1 MAFFGSP
8 LNDFQDTKHI
18 TKHAQNSDHRQYG
31 YFPLNQT
38 FLLARMDIRVRLRP
52 WLESRL
58 NEGWIEG
65 LCWVD
70 QEKGIFRIPW
80 KHHSKHTWTEQ
91 DAAIFKDW
99 AVVTGRY
106 REGID
111 DPDWPMWKTR
121 LRCALN
127 KAPDIQEVKQRH
139 NLHCDEP
146 FKVYRF
152 ISKTESLWRANATR
166 NASMIFDGLPSLGQL
181 AATFNVHNFSA
192 RRSSSSSTVGHQRRP
207 TILIGRLSSLARND
221 SAPYQSRPL
230 AIVRRRDQL
239 FVKKLS
245 LRSLL
250 PSSQVRAA
258 HLLPQHVHS
267 VNTGPLDSLD
277 VGAVQEVLSSP
288 SPQFSGFHS
297 SPVNSPSVPVLHPPS
312 YLPLLPDIMEPEF
325 HQLGVRIQHL
335 NIRVRDAIVTNPNGC
350 CIYFGRFDEALAAN
364 PATDPPD
371 SISITSSPDALEM
384 AITHNV
390 ADENRAYV
398 DMLLSNM
405 IRGIIVT
412 ASSNDGSI
420 YVRRLCRCAVFAYY
434 LDEGVGDYVLIKKVF
449 RRECVKIF
457 DYPQF
462 AAQLEYYR
470 LGQGSKPHFEV
481 VLAFGQQ
488 LRSGLSTQNLLVW
501 CRVASC
507 RAWFQ
512 VQRVISGLK
521 TPECAFPLSV
531 PGSLNSNQSVLVG
544 DEVSS
549 MPPDDIDVCVPDAN
563 GVEISLY
570 SPPAGIKLEPEE
582 VEEEVVVSTSLGD
595 DVSSSALIDSDHG
608 NPPVDGEVM
617 AEVIEGDEVVE
628 MPQEES
634 LLTNLA
640 VE

>member
-1 MAFFGSP
+1 
-8 LNDFQDTKHI
+8 
-18 TKHAQNSDHRQYG
+18 
-31 YFPLNQT
+31 
-38 FLLARMDIRVRLRP
+38 MDVRVRLRP

-139 NLHCDEP
+139 NLHCDDP

-181 AATFNVHNFSA
+181 PTTFNVHSYSA
-192 RRSSSSSTVGHQRRP
+192 RRSSNTSAAVHQRRP
-207 TILIGRLSSLARND
+207 TILISRLSSLARND
-221 SAPYQSRPL
+221 SAPYQNKPL

-250 PSSQVRAA
+250 PSSSQVQAPP
-258 HLLPQHVHS
+258 LLPQHIHS

-277 VGAVQEVLSSP
+277 VGAVQEVFSSP
-288 SPQFSGFHS
+288 SPQFSGLHS
-297 SPVNSPSVPVLHPPS
+297 IPINSPSIPVLHPPS
-312 YLPLLPDIMEPEF
+312 FLPLLPDIMEPEF

-350 CIYFGRFDEALAAN
+350 CIYFGRFDEVLASN
-364 PATDPPD
+364 PATDTAD
-371 SISITSSPDALEM
+371 SISITSSPDAIEM

-405 IRGIIVT
+405 TRGIIVT

-420 YVRRLCRCAVFAYY
+420 YVRRLCRCAVFIYY
-434 LDEGVGDYVLIKKVF
+434 LNESVGDYVLVKKVF
-449 RRECVKIF
+449 RRECFKIF
-457 DYPQF
+457 DYSQF

-470 LGQGSKPHFEV
+470 LGQGSKPYFEV

-488 LRSGLSTQNLLVW
+488 LRPGLSTQNLLVW

-521 TPECAFPLSV
+521 TPECTFPLSV
-531 PGSLNSNQSVLVG
+531 PGSLNSNQSMLVG
-544 DEVSS
+544 DEVSP
-549 MPPDDIDVCVPDAN
+549 MPTDDIDICVPDAD

-570 SPPAGIKLEPEE
+570 SPPAGIKLESEE

-595 DVSSSALIDSDHG
+595 VTSSALIDSDHG
-608 NPPVDGEVM
+608 NPPVDGEVIT
-617 AEVIEGDEVVE
+617 EVIEEEVVE

-640 VE
+640 AE

>member
-1 MAFFGSP
+1 LASHIFFCVSLVFSP
-8 LNDFQDTKHI
+8 LSVLCVL
-18 TKHAQNSDHRQYG
+18 A
-31 YFPLNQT
+31 
-38 FLLARMDIRVRLRP
+38 FLTRMDIRVRLRP

-181 AATFNVHNFSA
+181 ATTFNVHSLSA
-192 RRSSSSSTVGHQRRP
+192 RRSSNSSTAGHQRRP

-221 SAPYQSRPL
+221 SAPYQNRPL

-250 PSSQVRAA
+250 PSSSQVHAP
-258 HLLPQHVHS
+258 LLLSQHVHP
-267 VNTGPLDSLD
+267 VNASSLDSLD

-288 SPQFSGFHS
+288 SPQFSNLNS
-297 SPVNSPSVPVLHPPS
+297 NPMTSPSIPVLHPPS

-335 NIRVRDAIVTNPNGC
+335 SVRVRDAIVTNPNGC

-364 PATDPPD
+364 PVADPPD
-371 SISITSSPDALEM
+371 SISITSTPDAIEM

-405 IRGIIVT
+405 IRGIVVT
-412 ASSNDGSI
+412 ASSSDGSI

-457 DYPQF
+457 DYPRF

-470 LGQGSKPHFEV
+470 LGQGPKPHFEV

-488 LRSGLSTQNLLVW
+488 LRPGLLTQNLLVW
-501 CRVASC
+501 CRIASC

-512 VQRVISGLK
+512 VQRVISGPK

-531 PGSLNSNQSVLVG
+531 PGSLISNQGMLVG

-549 MPPDDIDVCVPDAN
+549 IPTDDIDVCVPDAS

-595 DVSSSALIDSDHG
+595 DVTPSALIDSDHG
-608 NPPVDGEVM
+608 NPSVGGEVIS
-617 AEVIEGDEVVE
+617 EVIEEEEVVE
-628 MPQEES
+628 MPQDES